1 MPAHISDGEIW
12 FVFPPVRAARQ
23 GRKNERKEAVQFS
36 PYKLGGPRFSM
47 SGSLLEF
54 AVEATQRLLERGL
67 GWSDGG
73 F

>member
-36 PYKLGGPRFSM
+36 PYKLTFSM